1 MKKSV
6 LMLLAMIVLGT
17 NAVNATALRPLN
29 VQNAKMDTENQ
40 NELRVNFDWFRD
52 HSELAGQQDVR
63 SNSFTIPRIDIRHTF
78 DTEIPVRVGMNIG
91 MAVGFAEL
99 ALDDTEIDESSALGF
114 QNMGLTLEAGVVQE
128 EDLSIALYVNQ
139 HFPFV
144 QNNLLLAN
152 TYRPIYGA
160 NAYGFQTG
168 AEYQFKFLVDN
179 LTWHGDVGYRFDV
192 PEAGEVQN
200 SLVYYNEAV
209 LSLGDDNNIGLSL
222 GLLGNSVY
230 NSNIGTDL
238 RGTDLR
244 IVPGLIIGMGDDNN
258 KQFRVGLPIGL
269 NSDSADLGVQA
280 SYFSLF

>member
-6 LMLLAMIVLGT
+6 LMLLAMIVIGT

-40 NELRVNFDWFRD
+40 NELRINFDWFRD
-52 HSELAGQQDVR
+52 GVEAGGVDVR
-63 SNSFTIPRIDIRHTF
+63 SNSFTMPRIDLRHTF
-78 DTEIPVRVGMNIG
+78 DTEIPTRVGINIG
-91 MAVGFAEL
+91 MGVGFAEV
-99 ALDDTEIDESSALGF
+99 AVGDTELAEGSALGF

-128 EDLSIALYVNQ
+128 EDLSIALYINQ

-144 QNNLLLAN
+144 HNNLLLAN

-168 AEYQFKFLVDN
+168 AEFQFNLGDN

-192 PEAGEVQN
+192 PQAGEVQN

-209 LSLGDDNNIGLSL
+209 LSMGDDKNVGLSL

-230 NSNIGTDL
+230 NDNLGTDL
-238 RGTDLR
+238 RL
-244 IVPGLIIGMGDDNN
+244 VPGIIVGMGNDNN
-258 KQFRVGLPIGL
+258 KQLRVGLPIGM
-269 NSDSADLGVQA
+269 NSDSADIGVQA

>member
-52 HSELAGQQDVR
+52 HSEVGGLDVR
-63 SNSFTIPRIDIRHTF
+63 SNSFTMPRIDIRHTF

-99 ALDDTEIDESSALGF
+99 ASGDTELDESSALGF

-144 QNNLLLAN
+144 HNNLLLAN

-209 LSLGDDNNIGLSL
+209 LSLGDDNNVGLSL

-230 NSNIGTDL
+230 NDNI
-238 RGTDLR
+238 GTDLR
-244 IVPGLIIGMGDDNN
+244 IVPGIIVGMGDNNN
-258 KQFRVGLPIGL
+258 KQLRVGLPIGL